1 MVLEEKLLK
10 NDLHNGMHRGTML
23 GASFLLGFFLHND
36 QVRSSRSRPGN
47 GGLGSRHPPSLT
59 YWEYLTQT
67 SYTLP
72 TKDSGLCFTIK

>member
-36 QVRSSRSRPGN
+36 QVRSSRSS
-47 GGLGSRHPPSLT
+47 LGMGVSAPVTHHPFPTGS
-59 YWEYLTQT
+59 T
-67 SYTLP
+67 SPRLP
-72 TKDSGLCFTIK
+72 TPYPQKTVVCVSP